1 VITSINSVGKD
12 FFLVDKS
19 NIVIYVRSRLI
30 STIKGFNL
38 TDGVRVLKSTVLNE
52 SRNKNSGEMVIYD
65 PNKINSED
73 LINTLQKLNSSDVKV
88 AKSEKKIWKIPV
100 CYDLSFGI
108 DLEDLSTSN
117 SISIDEI
124 IKLHNSLTYNVLSM
138 GFLPGFLYLG
148 MNDKKLYCERKDKP
162 KLNIKSGSVGIARD
176 QTGIYP
182 QDSPGGWRI
191 IGRSPISFFN
201 LNDKSPCFAKPG
213 DKIKFQSISFSEF
226 NKIEKRKNSY
236 KIKYEVI

>member
-1 VITSINSVGKD
+1 MKKNNILFKVFNEESILIQWNDKVNINLINSIISYKNLIEQELSEILIECVQSINSM
-12 FFLVDKS
+12 
-19 NIVIYVRSRLI
+19 
-30 STIKGFNL
+30 
-38 TDGVRVLKSTVLNE
+38 
-52 SRNKNSGEMVIYD
+52 MVIYNS
-65 PNKINSED
+65 NKINPED
-73 LINTLQKLNSSDVKV
+73 LINILEKLNSVGLTVDKT
-88 AKSEKKIWKIPV
+88 EKRIWNIPV

-201 LNDKSPCFAKPG
+201 VDDKSPCFAKPG
-213 DKIKFQSISFSEF
+213 DKIKFQNISLSDF
-226 NKIEKRKNSY
+226 NQIEINKSSY

>member
-1 VITSINSVGKD
+1 M
-12 FFLVDKS
+12 
-19 NIVIYVRSRLI
+19 
-30 STIKGFNL
+30 STL
-38 TDGVRVLKSTVLNE
+38 
-52 SRNKNSGEMVIYD
+52 
-65 PNKINSED
+65 
-73 LINTLQKLNSSDVKV
+73 
-88 AKSEKKIWKIPV
+88 
-100 CYDLSFGI
+100 
-108 DLEDLSTSN
+108 N

-124 IKLHNSLTYNVLSM
+124 IKIHSSTTYSVLSM

-148 MNDKKLYCERKDKP
+148 VNDKKLYCERKDKP
-162 KLNIKSGSVGIARD
+162 ELNIKIGSIGIARD

-201 LNDKSPCFAKPG
+201 VNDKSPCFAKPG

-236 KIKYEVI
+236 KIKYEIV

>member
-1 VITSINSVGKD
+1 M
-12 FFLVDKS
+12 
-19 NIVIYVRSRLI
+19 
-30 STIKGFNL
+30 STL
-38 TDGVRVLKSTVLNE
+38 
-52 SRNKNSGEMVIYD
+52 
-65 PNKINSED
+65 
-73 LINTLQKLNSSDVKV
+73 
-88 AKSEKKIWKIPV
+88 
-100 CYDLSFGI
+100 
-108 DLEDLSTSN
+108 N

-124 IKLHNSLTYNVLSM
+124 IKIHSSTTYSVLSM

-148 MNDKKLYCERKDKP
+148 VNDKKLYCERKDKP
-162 KLNIKSGSVGIARD
+162 ELNIKSGSIGIARD

-201 LNDKSPCFAKPG
+201 VNDKSPCFAKPG

-236 KIKYEVI
+236 KIKYEIV

>member
-1 VITSINSVGKD
+1 
-12 FFLVDKS
+12 
-19 NIVIYVRSRLI
+19 
-30 STIKGFNL
+30 
-38 TDGVRVLKSTVLNE
+38 
-52 SRNKNSGEMVIYD
+52 
-65 PNKINSED
+65 
-73 LINTLQKLNSSDVKV
+73 
-88 AKSEKKIWKIPV
+88 
-100 CYDLSFGI
+100 
-108 DLEDLSTSN
+108 
-117 SISIDEI
+117 
-124 IKLHNSLTYNVLSM
+124 
-138 GFLPGFLYLG
+138 

-201 LNDKSPCFAKPG
+201 VNDKSPCFAKPG

-236 KIKYEVI
+236 KIKYEIV

>member
-1 VITSINSVGKD
+1 MKRNNIFFNVFNEESILIQWNDKVDINLIDSIISYKNLIEKELSEILIECVQSINSM
-12 FFLVDKS
+12 
-19 NIVIYVRSRLI
+19 
-30 STIKGFNL
+30 
-38 TDGVRVLKSTVLNE
+38 
-52 SRNKNSGEMVIYD
+52 MVIYNS
-65 PNKINSED
+65 NKINSED
-73 LINTLQKLNSSDVKV
+73 LINTLENLYSLDLKV
-88 AKSEKKIWKIPV
+88 GETEKKIWKIPV

-148 MNDKKLYCERKDKP
+148 VNDKKLYCERKDKP
-162 KLNIKSGSVGIARD
+162 ELNIKSGSIGIARD

-201 LNDKSPCFAKPG
+201 LNDKSPCFARPG

-236 KIKYEVI
+236 KIKYEVV

>member
-1 VITSINSVGKD
+1 MKRNNIFFKVFNEESILIQWNDKVDINLIDSIISYKNLIEQELSEILIECIQSINSM
-12 FFLVDKS
+12 
-19 NIVIYVRSRLI
+19 
-30 STIKGFNL
+30 
-38 TDGVRVLKSTVLNE
+38 
-52 SRNKNSGEMVIYD
+52 MVIYNS
-65 PNKINSED
+65 NKINSED
-73 LINTLQKLNSSDVKV
+73 LINTLENLYSLDLKV
-88 AKSEKKIWKIPV
+88 GETEKKIWKIPV

-124 IKLHNSLTYNVLSM
+124 IKLHNSLTYNVLSI

-201 LNDKSPCFAKPG
+201 VDDKSPCFAKPG
-213 DKIKFQSISFSEF
+213 DKIKFQNISLSEF
-226 NKIEKRKNSY
+226 NQIEINKSSY

>member
-1 VITSINSVGKD
+1 MKRNNIFFKVFNEESILIQWNDKVDIKLIDSIISYKNLIEQELSEILIECVQSINSM
-12 FFLVDKS
+12 
-19 NIVIYVRSRLI
+19 
-30 STIKGFNL
+30 
-38 TDGVRVLKSTVLNE
+38 
-52 SRNKNSGEMVIYD
+52 MVIYNS
-65 PNKINSED
+65 NKINSED
-73 LINTLQKLNSSDVKV
+73 LINTLENLYSLDLKV
-88 AKSEKKIWKIPV
+88 GETEKKIWKIPV

-201 LNDKSPCFAKPG
+201 VDDKSPCFAKPG
-213 DKIKFQSISFSEF
+213 DKIKFQNISLSDF
-226 NKIEKRKNSY
+226 NQIEINKSSY

>member
-1 VITSINSVGKD
+1 MKRNNFFFKVFNEESILIQWNDKVNINLIDSIISYKNLIEQELSEILIECVQSINSM
-12 FFLVDKS
+12 
-19 NIVIYVRSRLI
+19 
-30 STIKGFNL
+30 
-38 TDGVRVLKSTVLNE
+38 
-52 SRNKNSGEMVIYD
+52 MVIYNS
-65 PNKINSED
+65 NKINSED
-73 LINTLQKLNSSDVKV
+73 LINTLENLYSLDLKV
-88 AKSEKKIWKIPV
+88 GETEKKIWKIPV

-201 LNDKSPCFAKPG
+201 VDDKSPCFAKPG
-213 DKIKFQSISFSEF
+213 DKIKFQNISLSDF
-226 NKIEKRKNSY
+226 NQIEINKSSY

>member
-1 VITSINSVGKD
+1 MKRNNIFFKVFNEESILIQWNDQVNLKLIETIISYQKLIEQELSEVLIECVQSINSM
-12 FFLVDKS
+12 
-19 NIVIYVRSRLI
+19 
-30 STIKGFNL
+30 
-38 TDGVRVLKSTVLNE
+38 
-52 SRNKNSGEMVIYD
+52 MVIYD

-73 LINTLQKLNSSDVKV
+73 LVNNLQKLNSSDVKV

-100 CYDLSFGI
+100 CYNLSFGI
-108 DLEDLSTSN
+108 DLEDMSTLN

-124 IKLHNSLTYNVLSM
+124 IKIHSSTTYSVLSM

-148 MNDKKLYCERKDKP
+148 VNDKKLYCERKDKP
-162 KLNIKSGSVGIARD
+162 ELNIKSGSIGIARD

-236 KIKYEVI
+236 KIKYEIV

>member
-1 VITSINSVGKD
+1 
-12 FFLVDKS
+12 
-19 NIVIYVRSRLI
+19 
-30 STIKGFNL
+30 
-38 TDGVRVLKSTVLNE
+38 
-52 SRNKNSGEMVIYD
+52 
-65 PNKINSED
+65 
-73 LINTLQKLNSSDVKV
+73 
-88 AKSEKKIWKIPV
+88 
-100 CYDLSFGI
+100 
-108 DLEDLSTSN
+108 
-117 SISIDEI
+117 
-124 IKLHNSLTYNVLSM
+124 M

-201 LNDKSPCFAKPG
+201 VDDKSPCFAKPG
-213 DKIKFQSISFSEF
+213 DKIKFQNISLSDF
-226 NKIEKRKNSY
+226 NQIEINKSSY